1 MYYKQKKSFKIK
13 KKNIFPLGA
22 LFIYF
27 KGIIPRHFNL
37 QKIKSKN
44 RLNDSVSDTLFL
56 EQSHLILGVTGV

>member
-27 KGIIPRHFNL
+27 KGIIPATLINL
-37 QKIKSKN
+37 QKIKSK
-44 RLNDSVSDTLFL
+44 TQT
-56 EQSHLILGVTGV
+56 E